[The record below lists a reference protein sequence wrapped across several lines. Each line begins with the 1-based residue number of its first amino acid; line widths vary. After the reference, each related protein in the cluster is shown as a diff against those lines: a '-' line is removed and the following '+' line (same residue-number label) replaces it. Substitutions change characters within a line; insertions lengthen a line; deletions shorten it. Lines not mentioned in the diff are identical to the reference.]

1 MPPKKSTTIGTVLTP
16 LDTNQEALLPEA
28 RNQKRKAISLTP
40 QDDVLDQ
47 EIQNLETRTIKKH
60 EALESVLAR
69 SGSARE
75 PERAR
80 AEPTFMARSNIE
92 PSLSGPESARE
103 PERARAEPTFM
114 ARSNIE
120 PRLSGPES
128 AREPERARAEPN
140 FMARSNIEPGLSGP
154 ESTRKPAISIAT
166 KTLAKGVLSQDESSN
181 QPKSYVSF
189 VLQFSSRDR
198 PYKFTIK
205 KSSREG
211 SKDQPCEDF
220 EE

>member
-1 MPPKKSTTIGTVLTP
+1 
-16 LDTNQEALLPEA
+16 
-28 RNQKRKAISLTP
+28 
-40 QDDVLDQ
+40 
-47 EIQNLETRTIKKH
+47 
-60 EALESVLAR
+60 
-69 SGSARE
+69 
-75 PERAR
+75 
-80 AEPTFMARSNIE
+80 MARSNIE

-120 PRLSGPES
+120 LGLSRLES
-128 AREPERARAEPN
+128 AHE
-140 FMARSNIEPGLSGP
+140 
-154 ESTRKPAISIAT
+154 PAISIAT
-166 KTLAKGVLSQDESSN
+166 KTLAKGVLSQHESSN
-181 QPKSYVSF
+181 QPKSCVSF
-189 VLQFSSRDR
+189 VLQFSSCDR